1 MPPGGGTTMYVKQLR
16 LQLWFNEGRLREFTC
31 RLAKY
36 PPGFQPETGFS
47 LMSQILLPF
56 LLAGI
61 GMVAAGIV
69 MDMVQHWPVFK
80 AMSEIFI
87 LAPALVGL
95 KGNLEMTLASRLST
109 AANTGKLDSAADC
122 WLLVTS
128 NLAVIQLQA
137 TVVGFI
143 AAVVAITLGSISG
156 GNIELSRAIL
166 LCASSTSTAFIASLI
181 LSLVMVAVI
190 LGSRKVGV
198 NPDNVATPIAA
209 SLGDLVTLSLL
220 AAISST
226 LYRYTDI
233 TYLAPALCVLLIMV
247 TPVWLLIARR
257 NSSSR
262 EVLQSGW
269 QPVLVAMLIS
279 SCGGLILDKMITDP
293 RFQGMAVFTPVI
305 NGVGGNLVAIQAS
318 RISTYLHQSSIPGE
332 LPQGM
337 KDLCPTVCQIF
348 LRSGPNSNS
357 ARVLLFLVV
366 PGHMLFLFTIHVA
379 RAGHASITHMFTIF
393 YLIASLVQVFLL
405 LCGAELLVRLAW
417 KLRLDPDNF
426 SIPYLTAFGDLLG
439 IGFLAICFYAKL
451 MTEG

>member
-1 MPPGGGTTMYVKQLR
+1 MAKIPPQESPMESMKIR
-16 LQLWFNEGRLREFTC
+16 RRREIED
-31 RLAKY
+31 RD
-36 PPGFQPETGFS
+36 QPERGREEAGETSWTVG
-47 LMSQILLPF
+47 SQVTLPYLLS
-56 LLAGI
+56 GI
-61 GMVAAGIV
+61 GMVLAGFELDII
-69 MDMVQHWPVFK
+69 QHWPVFK

-128 NLAVIQLQA
+128 NLAVIQLQS
-137 TVVGFI
+137 TVVGLI
-143 AAVVAITLGSISG
+143 SAVVAITLGSISG
-156 GNIELSRAIL
+156 GNIELNRAIL
-166 LCASSTSTAFIASLI
+166 LCASSASTAFIASLI

-226 LYRYTDI
+226 LYQYADI
-233 TYLAPALCVLLIMV
+233 TYLAPAVCGLLITV

-262 EVLQSGW
+262 EVLQTGW

-337 KDLCPTVCQIF
+337 QELCPNVCQIF

-366 PGHMLFLFTIHVA
+366 PGHLLFLFTIHVA
-379 RAGHASITHMFTIF
+379 RGGHASITRIFTVF
-393 YLIASLVQVFLL
+393 YLIASLLQVFLL

-439 IGFLAICFYAKL
+439 ISFLAICFYAKL
-451 MTEG
+451 VTEG

>member
-1 MPPGGGTTMYVKQLR
+1 MAKIPPQESPMESMKIR
-16 LQLWFNEGRLREFTC
+16 RRREIED
-31 RLAKY
+31 RD
-36 PPGFQPETGFS
+36 QPERGREEAGETSWTVG
-47 LMSQILLPF
+47 SQVTLPYLLS
-56 LLAGI
+56 GI
-61 GMVAAGIV
+61 GMVLAGFELDII
-69 MDMVQHWPVFK
+69 QHWPVFK

-128 NLAVIQLQA
+128 NLAVIQLQS
-137 TVVGFI
+137 TVVGLI
-143 AAVVAITLGSISG
+143 SAVVAITLGSISG
-156 GNIELSRAIL
+156 GNIELNRAIL
-166 LCASSTSTAFIASLI
+166 LCASSASTAFIASLI
-181 LSLVMVAVI
+181 L
-190 LGSRKVGV
+190 
-198 NPDNVATPIAA
+198 N
-209 SLGDLVTLSLL
+209 
-220 AAISST
+220 
-226 LYRYTDI
+226 I
-233 TYLAPALCVLLIMV
+233 TYLAPAVCGLLITV

-262 EVLQSGW
+262 EVLQTGW

-337 KDLCPTVCQIF
+337 QELCPNVCQIF

-366 PGHMLFLFTIHVA
+366 PGHLLFLFTIHVA
-379 RAGHASITHMFTIF
+379 RGGHASITRIFTVF
-393 YLIASLVQVFLL
+393 YLIASLLQVFLL

-439 IGFLAICFYAKL
+439 ISFLAICFYAKL
-451 MTEG
+451 VTEG

>member
-1 MPPGGGTTMYVKQLR
+1 MESMKTRKR
-16 LQLWFNEGRLREFTC
+16 RREIGDKD
-31 RLAKY
+31 R
-36 PPGFQPETGFS
+36 PERGQEEAGETSWTVGS
-47 LMSQILLPF
+47 QVTLPYLM
-56 LLAGI
+56 AGI
-61 GMVAAGIV
+61 GMVLAGFELDII
-69 MDMVQHWPVFK
+69 QHWPVFK

-181 LSLVMVAVI
+181 L
-190 LGSRKVGV
+190 
-198 NPDNVATPIAA
+198 N
-209 SLGDLVTLSLL
+209 
-220 AAISST
+220 
-226 LYRYTDI
+226 I
-233 TYLAPALCVLLIMV
+233 TYLAPALCMLLIMV